1 MWAFVYACCWNIH
14 LTIILQLRVSNI
26 CLCTF
31 NLTYLSIFVS
41 LHVYIHWFYA
51 CMYEGCSICTVYCT
65 IPQNHLTQIVERT
78 LHPFRVLS
86 TFWNTK
92 SSFTV
97 YADMGKP
104 LRHLTDGWIDLLDGT
119 FKFWKKEEVVNLESM
134 VGVARL

>member
-41 LHVYIHWFYA
+41 LHVYIHWFMHA
-51 CMYEGCSICTVYCT
+51 CTRAVWYVLC
-65 IPQNHLTQIVERT
+65 IVRYPKSFDSNSWTNIASLQST
-78 LHPFRVLS
+78 LYVL
-86 TFWNTK
+86 K
-92 SSFTV
+92 FTV

-104 LRHLTDGWIDLLDGT
+104 LRHLTDGWVDLLDGT
-119 FKFWKKEEVVNLESM
+119 LKFWKMEEVVNLESM